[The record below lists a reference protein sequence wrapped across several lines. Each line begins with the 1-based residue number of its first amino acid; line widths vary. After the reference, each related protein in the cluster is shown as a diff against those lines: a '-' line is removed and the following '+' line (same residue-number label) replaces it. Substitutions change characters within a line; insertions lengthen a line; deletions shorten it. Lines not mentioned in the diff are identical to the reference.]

1 MKMTKKRLAFFL
13 LHVMFSA
20 VVPLVFVIVRYSTM
34 ANTKAAVGFKISI
47 TGVLLLIFVFWTVK
61 KLFIDRKLTDLKA
74 QGNIMLANLKTK
86 QDHAEIAAL
95 EKELKNIKTIEAV
108 FGSIIPLLFIV
119 AAIIAFKALEA
130 QLVTLSATLG
140 YIGLSYAVGLVFNV
154 LYSREIHA
162 KNGGKDDNGNE

>member
-13 LHVMFSA
+13 LHLLFSA
-20 VVPLVFVIVRYSTM
+20 VVPIVLVIVRYSTIT
-34 ANTKAAVGFKISI
+34 NTKAAIGFKISI
-47 TGVLLLIFVFWTVK
+47 TGILLLIFIFWVIK

-86 QDHAEIAAL
+86 QDPAELAAI
-95 EKELKNIKTIEAV
+95 EKELKKIKTAEAL

-119 AAIIAFKALEA
+119 AAVIAFKALEA

-140 YIGLSYAVGLVFNV
+140 YIGISYGVGLIFNV

-162 KNGGKDDNGNE
+162 KNGGTDNGDK